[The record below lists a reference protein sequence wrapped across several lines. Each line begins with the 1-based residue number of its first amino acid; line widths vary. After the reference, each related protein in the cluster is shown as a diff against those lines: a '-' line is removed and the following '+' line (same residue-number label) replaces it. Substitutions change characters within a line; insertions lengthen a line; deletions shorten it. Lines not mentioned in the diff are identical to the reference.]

1 MQIQQARAHIMTV
14 LAQGESPRADA
25 DALLCHLLGC
35 RRGYLM
41 TWPERELDAAQQATL
56 MGWLERR
63 LHGEPI
69 AHLIGEREF
78 WSLPLRVSPAT
89 LIPRPDT
96 EVLVEQALV
105 RLPEP
110 AQASQ
115 APLAL
120 LDLGTGTG
128 AIALA
133 LKSERPNLDVW
144 AVDRMPEAAALAR
157 ANSAALGL
165 PIEVRDGS
173 WFEPL
178 SGAPRFAMI
187 VSNPPYIDG
196 TDPHLEEGDVRFEP
210 RSALVADEQGLAD
223 IRLIVAEA
231 PAHLTA
237 GGWLLLEHGWN
248 QGEPVRQLLLQR
260 GYRQVETVRDY
271 GDNERVTLGQWPLYE
286 EPGPHSSEDN

>member
-1 MQIQQARAHIMTV
+1 MQIQQARAHIMAT
-14 LAQGESPRADA
+14 LAEGESPRADA
-25 DALLCHLLGC
+25 DALLCHLLAC
-35 RRGYLM
+35 RRSYLM

-56 MGWLERR
+56 QAWLDRR
-63 LHGEPI
+63 LAGEPI

-78 WSLPLRVSPAT
+78 WSLPLKVSPAT

-96 EVLVEQALV
+96 EVLVEQALA
-105 RLPEP
+105 RLPTGP
-110 AQASQ
+110 C
-115 APLAL
+115 AL

-133 LKSERPNLDVW
+133 LKSERPDADVW
-144 AVDRMPEAAALAR
+144 AVDRMPDAAALAR

-178 SGAPRFAMI
+178 SDAPRFAMI

-196 TDPHLEEGDVRFEP
+196 ADPHLEEGDVRFEP

-223 IRLIVAEA
+223 IRLIVACA
-231 PAHLTA
+231 PAHLCP
-237 GGWLLLEHGWN
+237 GGWLLLEHGWE
-248 QGEPVRQLLLQR
+248 QGAAVRQLLLQQ
-260 GYRQVETVRDY
+260 GYCQVETVRDY
-271 GDNERVTLGQWPLYE
+271 GDNERVTLGRLAP
-286 EPGPHSSEDN
+286 

>member
-1 MQIQQARAHIMTV
+1 MQIQQARAHIMAT
-14 LAQGESPRADA
+14 LAEGESPRADA

-35 RRGYLM
+35 RRSYLM

-56 MGWLERR
+56 QGWLDRR
-63 LHGEPI
+63 LAGEPI

-78 WSLPLRVSPAT
+78 WTLPLKVSPAT

-105 RLPEP
+105 RLPAGP
-110 AQASQ
+110 C
-115 APLAL
+115 AL

-133 LKSERPNLDVW
+133 LKSERPDADVW
-144 AVDRMPEAAALAR
+144 AVDRMPDAAALAR
-157 ANSAALGL
+157 VNSAALGL

-173 WFEPL
+173 WFAPL
-178 SGAPRFAMI
+178 ADAPRFAMI

-196 TDPHLEEGDVRFEP
+196 ADPHLDEGDVRFEP

-223 IRLIVAEA
+223 IRLIIAGA
-231 PAHLTA
+231 PAHLCP
-237 GGWLLLEHGWN
+237 GGWLLLEHGWE
-248 QGEPVRQLLLQR
+248 QGAAVRQLLLQQ
-260 GYRQVETVRDY
+260 GYCQVETVRDY
-271 GDNERVTLGQWPLYE
+271 GDNERVTLGRLAP
-286 EPGPHSSEDN
+286 

>member
-1 MQIQQARAHIMTV
+1 MQIQQARAHIMAT
-14 LAQGESPRADA
+14 LASGESPRADA
-25 DALLCHLLGC
+25 DALLCHLLDC

-56 MGWLERR
+56 AGWLARR
-63 LHGEPI
+63 LQGEPI

-78 WSLPLRVSPAT
+78 WSLPLKVSPAT

-96 EVLVEQALV
+96 EVLVEQALA
-105 RLPEP
+105 RLPP
-110 AQASQ
+110 G
-115 APLAL
+115 PCAL

-133 LKSERPNLDVW
+133 LKSERPDADVW

-165 PIEVRDGS
+165 PVTVRDGS

-196 TDPHLEEGDVRFEP
+196 ADPHLDEGDVRFEP

-223 IRLIVAEA
+223 IRLIVAGA
-231 PAHLTA
+231 PAHLVP
-237 GGWLLLEHGWN
+237 GGWLLLEHGWE
-248 QGEPVRQLLLQR
+248 QGALVRQLLLQQ
-260 GYRQVETVRDY
+260 GYDQVETVRDY
-271 GDNERVTLGQWPLYE
+271 GDNERVTLGRLAR
-286 EPGPHSSEDN
+286 